1 MNGNF
6 EQGGL
11 MAENYAAPSV
21 RDLGSVEDLTQGFD
35 KIGSVVDVL
44 TPVLQLDGE
53 ILPD

>member
-1 MNGNF
+1 MEKYEAPQVKLLGTVEELT
-6 EQGGL
+6 EQ
-11 MAENYAAPSV
+11 S
-21 RDLGSVEDLTQGFD
+21 FD